1 MLYPTIFFFVR
12 DGVKHNRYQLENR
25 DGKLYLG
32 CLPGTRENVV
42 DLCFDM
48 KHIDVQSLI
57 YQDIFNIIEKDADIF
72 HNSIVKHVISALVYY
87 IMYHKDETTLSFD
100 IKKAKLW
107 NGYKYYMIKNDKDD
121 VADTEIGWEGT
132 VERTE
137 NNFLIKEIFLME
149 QGVLETTTIIR
160 CIECGLSDTRLN
172 S

>member
-1 MLYPTIFFFVR
+1 MIYPTIFFFVR

-32 CLPGTRENVV
+32 CLPGARENVV

-48 KHIDVQSLI
+48 KHIDIQSLI
-57 YQDIFNIIEKDADIF
+57 YQDILNIIENDADIF

-121 VADTEIGWEGT
+121 VAATEIGWES
-132 VERTE
+132 
-137 NNFLIKEIFLME
+137 I
-149 QGVLETTTIIR
+149 LEDNIDYITLLD
-160 CIECGLSDTRLN
+160 GFFMK
-172 S
+172 